1 MDVRLDTPF
10 ESWGGFST
18 AIEDAP
24 VIHGLLRY
32 DPVEG
37 ILLTLVESPGGNP
50 PILFG
55 GQDSFPVLL
64 GRLVDGTAVSL
75 FTCLVTKASIQ
86 LGVGIG
92 APTTLHVTRALVG
105 CHVTQLDELEI
116 LEYATELSSLAAWT
130 CAAPC
135 QRSPISRGLTRH
147 TGSTSPVAC
156 PTPSSRARRPAT
168 SPSRCVIAPG
178 YAAGAP
184 SSASAGGRRLSSLG
198 AGA

>member
-105 CHVTQLDELEI
+105 CHVTQLDQLEI

-130 CAAPC
+130 CAAPVTVTHFEGTDAPYGFDLSL
-135 QRSPISRGLTRH
+135 SPARPHRREPADARLHPRG
-147 TGSTSPVAC
+147 
-156 PTPSSRARRPAT
+156 
-168 SPSRCVIAPG
+168 
-178 YAAGAP
+178 
-184 SSASAGGRRLSSLG
+184 AS
-198 AGA
+198 